1 MPIARRWTPARV
13 LGVMAATLAFG
24 VGLGS
29 AVAAESAVRQAEV
42 RRTDDGYVANLVL
55 WVSAPRELVFAVLV
69 DFEHMPD
76 WVPNLRQSRVL
87 QREAG
92 RATVEYQGVVRY
104 GVLTVPFATKREIT
118 FSAPEWIRT
127 TQTKGTMKR
136 HESRMDL
143 VADGAGTRI
152 DYRVQMVPNALAALV
167 MNEHR
172 VATELSEH
180 CEAIAAE
187 ILRRKNAA
195 LSRSPLLERSA
206 NAAR

>member
-1 MPIARRWTPARV
+1 
-13 LGVMAATLAFG
+13 MAVTLAFG

-42 RRTDDGYVANLVL
+42 RRTDDGYVADLVL
-55 WVSAPRELVFAVLV
+55 WVSAPRELVFAVLA

-104 GVLTVPFATKREIT
+104 GVLTVPFATTREIT
-118 FSAPEWIRT
+118 ISAPEWIRT

-143 VADGAGTRI
+143 VAEGAGTRI
-152 DYRVQMVPNALAALV
+152 DYRVLMVPNALAALV
-167 MNEHR
+167 MNERR

-187 ILRRKNAA
+187 IRRRKNAA
-195 LSRSPLLERSA
+195 LSRSPSLERRT